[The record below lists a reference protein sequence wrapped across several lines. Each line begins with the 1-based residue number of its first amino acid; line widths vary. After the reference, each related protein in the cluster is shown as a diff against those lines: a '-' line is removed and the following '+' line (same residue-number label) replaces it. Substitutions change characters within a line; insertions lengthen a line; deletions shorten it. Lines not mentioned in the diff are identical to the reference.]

1 MDPPVAV
8 DPPVVD
14 PVVMV
19 EPPVGVDNP
28 AVVVGELVVVVVV
41 GVSAKA
47 KFEGQKSLNAICND
61 LKPL

>member
-1 MDPPVAV
+1 MVV

-19 EPPVGVDNP
+19 EPPVVVDNP
-28 AVVVGELVVVVVV
+28 AVVVGELVVVVIV

-47 KFEGQKSLNAICND
+47 KFEGWKSLKAFSND
-61 LKPL
+61 LKHL